1 MKSKNKKIFAIFLVL
16 TLIFS
21 MSSVSFADTA
31 DTTTGYNLTGFGNKV
46 GSITIT
52 GAAVDDYTRE
62 VEAYT
67 RGSGSNV
74 ETFHKYTYNI
84 VLAQGTSPTATV
96 TANFTKSADAGENC
110 YISPFGTLMQ
120 PPQGPIILMNNARL
134 NYAATL
140 SEGVGTTTAYVTY
153 NLTNTDSFAGYG
165 KYDTYVFNYSIADS
179 SKTVTYDNVTLRF
192 GDPAYA
198 ETEPESDMRFTGSNG
213 TYTAVYRGTRD
224 GYYPNTLALYLTGNS
239 SITATTTNENTN
251 NVCFV
256 TYDDDNVETEVTSIS
271 SVQDTNELYGV
282 VRVKAA
288 GSITINGGGGNITLN
303 FEAPREPAAP
313 GGVTPSRVVSYL
325 PIGQFATGR
334 GWGSATGKFVSGIET
349 TGVSLGALGG
359 YIEFEFEEG
368 ITNDSNNPY
377 GVDFVV
383 YGNAFNGNP
392 EAGAVQV
399 SEDGKTWYELAGSM
413 YYDGNFNYV
422 GNQMTN
428 NPNKFSSAYTGTL
441 NNATVEYTK
450 GSSITVGLKDASGSY
465 AVPTGTLFGP
475 AAWFPAVGT
484 YLQFGAHNNTGSNVT
499 VSHTADN
506 LTFSGITAVPDYNTT
521 ATYAF
526 GYADVTPNGSP
537 ATYGD
542 AVNPY
547 TLYTTAKTGGDG
559 FDLEW
564 AVDPV
569 TKKPIKLTKL
579 DLTGGIPKMVDRE
592 FKYVRIYSAVL
603 DNATFGETSTEV
615 CGIFTTANAQKN
627 SAGEA
632 VSVGRTD
639 APTSIQFGTTANAM
653 TSDASASNTVSA
665 GTYYINATSDAE
677 NIYINGARVTSGQA
691 YEFQVK
697 AGKTSFI
704 RVITQHGMKAPSIT
718 LLEFKG

>member
-1 MKSKNKKIFAIFLVL
+1 MKSKSKKIFAIFLVL

-52 GAAVDDYTRE
+52 GAAVDRCTQE

-120 PPQGPIILMNNARL
+120 RPQGPIILMNNARL

-165 KYDTYVFNYSIADS
+165 KYDTYVFNYSIAND
-179 SKTVTYDNVTLRF
+179 SKTVTYNNVTLRF

-198 ETEPESDMRFTGSNG
+198 ETAPESEMRFTGSG
-213 TYTAVYRGTRD
+213 DTYTAVYRGTRD
-224 GYYPNTLALYLTGNS
+224 GYYPNILSLYMSGG
-239 SITATTTNENTN
+239 SITATTENNATN

-256 TYDDDNVETEVTSIS
+256 TYGDDGVETEVSRIS
-271 SVQDTNELYGV
+271 SSGNSNKLSAT

-288 GSITINGGGGNITLN
+288 GSIKINNTITLH
-303 FEAPREPAAP
+303 FEAPREPAVP
-313 GGVTPSRVVSYL
+313 GGVKPSRVVSYL
-325 PIGQFATGR
+325 PLGQFARGS
-334 GWGSATGKFVSGIET
+334 GWGDATGKFTGGYSA

-359 YIEFEFEEG
+359 YIEFEFADG

-422 GNQMTN
+422 GTKVA
-428 NPNKFSSAYTGTL
+428 NKFSAAYTGTL

-475 AAWFPAVGT
+475 AAWFPATDKYPQG
-484 YLQFGAHNNTGSNVT
+484 GAHDNTGANVT
-499 VSHTADN
+499 VSHATNN
-506 LTFSGITAVPDYNTT
+506 LAFSGITAVPDYNTT

-526 GYADVTPNGSP
+526 GYADVTPNG
-537 ATYGD
+537 
-542 AVNPY
+542 
-547 TLYTTAKTGGDG
+547 
-559 FDLEW
+559 
-564 AVDPV
+564 
-569 TKKPIKLTKL
+569 
-579 DLTGGIPKMVDRE
+579 
-592 FKYVRIYSAVL
+592 
-603 DNATFGETSTEV
+603 
-615 CGIFTTANAQKN
+615 
-627 SAGEA
+627 
-632 VSVGRTD
+632 
-639 APTSIQFGTTANAM
+639 
-653 TSDASASNTVSA
+653 
-665 GTYYINATSDAE
+665 
-677 NIYINGARVTSGQA
+677 
-691 YEFQVK
+691 
-697 AGKTSFI
+697 
-704 RVITQHGMKAPSIT
+704 
-718 LLEFKG
+718 

>member
-1 MKSKNKKIFAIFLVL
+1 MKSKSKKIFAIFLVL

-21 MSSVSFADTA
+21 MSSVSFADIA

-52 GAAVDDYTRE
+52 GATVDRYTQE
-62 VEAYT
+62 VEAYE
-67 RGSGSNV
+67 RGRGSNV

-110 YISPFGTLMQ
+110 YIAPFGTLMQ

-153 NLTNTDSFAGYG
+153 NLTNTDGFAGYG

-179 SKTVTYDNVTLRF
+179 SKTVTTSSGITMRF

-198 ETEPESDMRFTGSNG
+198 ETAPESEMRFTGSGN

-224 GYYPNTLALYLTGNS
+224 GYYPNTLALYLQGNG
-239 SITATTTNENTN
+239 SITAETNDASKISFLVYDEVSKETREETSFSNTN
-251 NVCFV
+251 
-256 TYDDDNVETEVTSIS
+256 TA
-271 SVQDTNELYGV
+271 YGV
-282 VRVKAA
+282 VSIKAA
-288 GSITINGGGGNITLN
+288 GSIKINNTVTLN
-303 FEAPREPAAP
+303 FEAPREPAVP
-313 GGVTPSRVVSYL
+313 GGVKPSRVVSYL
-325 PIGQFATGR
+325 PIGQFATGS
-334 GWGSATGKFVSGIET
+334 GWGSATGKFTGGYAP

-359 YIEFEFEEG
+359 YIEFEFAKG
-368 ITNDSNNPY
+368 ITNNSNNPY

-413 YYDGNFNYV
+413 YYDGNFKY
-422 GNQMTN
+422 TK
-428 NPNKFSSAYTGTL
+428 PTTKFSNAYTGTL

-450 GSSITVGLKDASGSY
+450 KSDGIKVQLKNASGV
-465 AVPTGTLFGP
+465 AVIPAPEEEDTSSLFGP
-475 AAWFPAVGT
+475 VAWFPAVGT
-484 YLQFGAHNNTGSNVT
+484 YPQFGAHNNTGSNVT

-506 LTFSGITAVPDYNTT
+506 LTFSGITAIQDYNTT

-569 TKKPIKLTKL
+569 TKKRAELTKRVRVN
-579 DLTGGIPKMVDRE
+579 GRWQVVDKE
-592 FKYVRIYSAVL
+592 FKYVRVYSAVL

-697 AGKTSFI
+697 AGETSFV
-704 RVITQHGMKAPSIT
+704 RVITQSEMKAPSIT
-718 LLEFKG
+718 LLEFEG

>member
-1 MKSKNKKIFAIFLVL
+1 MKSKSKKIFAIFLVL

-21 MSSVSFADTA
+21 MSSVSFADTTDAA
-31 DTTTGYNLTGFGNKV
+31 DGYSLANFGSKV

-110 YISPFGTLMQ
+110 YIAPFGTLMQ

-179 SKTVTYDNVTLRF
+179 SKTVTTSSGITMRF

-198 ETEPESDMRFTGSNG
+198 ETAPESEMRFTGSGN

-224 GYYPNTLALYLTGNS
+224 GYYPNILSLYMSGG
-239 SITATTTNENTN
+239 SITATTENNATN

-256 TYDDDNVETEVTSIS
+256 TYGDDGAETEVSSIS
-271 SVQDTNELYGV
+271 SSGNSNKLSAT
-282 VRVKAA
+282 VRVKAT
-288 GSITINGGGGNITLN
+288 GSIKINNTVTLN
-303 FEAPREPAAP
+303 FEAPREPAVP
-313 GGVTPSRVVSYL
+313 GGITPSRVVSYL
-325 PIGQFATGR
+325 PIGQFATGS
-334 GWGSATGKFVSGIET
+334 GWGSATGKFTGGYAP

-359 YIEFEFEEG
+359 YIEFEFANG
-368 ITNDSNNPY
+368 ITNNSNNPY

-428 NPNKFSSAYTGTL
+428 NQNKFSAAYTGTL
-441 NNATVEYTK
+441 NNATVEYVK
-450 GSSITVGLKDASGSY
+450 GDSAITVGLKNASGNYVIPAS
-465 AVPTGTLFGP
+465 GTTLPYFGP
-475 AAWFPAVGT
+475 AAWFPATNKYPQG
-484 YLQFGAHNNTGSNVT
+484 GAHDNTGANVT
-499 VSHTADN
+499 VSHATNN
-506 LTFSGITAVPDYNTT
+506 LAFSGITAVPDYNTT

-547 TLYTTAKTGGDG
+547 ITEKTGGDG

-564 AVDPV
+564 AVDPA
-569 TKKPIKLTKL
+569 TKMPINVNGKT
-579 DLTGGIPKMVDRE
+579 
-592 FKYVRIYSAVL
+592 FKYVRVYSAVL

-615 CGIFTTANAQKN
+615 CGIFTTANGQKT
-627 SAGEA
+627 AEGTA
-632 VSVGRTD
+632 VDVGRTTGD
-639 APTSIQFGTTANAM
+639 EVIIEVEGHDIVEYDMVDQGDTVIVDTKGRLSSGKTITVTAE
-653 TSDASASNTVSA
+653 DGSNV
-665 GTYYINATSDAE
+665 YINSAASSTYTTTSSDP
-677 NIYINGARVTSGQA
+677 V
-691 YEFQVK
+691 
-697 AGKTSFI
+697 
-704 RVITQHGMKAPSIT
+704 RVIVQSGEKAPYIVVI
-718 LLEFKG
+718 K

>member
-1 MKSKNKKIFAIFLVL
+1 MKSKSKKIFAIFLVL

-21 MSSVSFADTA
+21 MSSVSFADTTDAA
-31 DTTTGYNLTGFGNKV
+31 DGYSLANFGSKV

-110 YISPFGTLMQ
+110 YIAPFGTLMQ

-165 KYDTYVFNYSIADS
+165 KYDTYVFNYSIADG

-198 ETEPESDMRFTGSNG
+198 ETAPESEMRFIGSG
-213 TYTAVYRGTRD
+213 DTYTAVYRGTRD

-256 TYDDDNVETEVTSIS
+256 TYGDDGAETEVSSIS
-271 SVQDTNELYGV
+271 SSGNSNKLSAT

-288 GSITINGGGGNITLN
+288 GSIKINNTVTLH
-303 FEAPREPAAP
+303 FEAPREPAVP
-313 GGVTPSRVVSYL
+313 GGVKPSRVVSYL
-325 PIGQFATGR
+325 PLGQFARGS
-334 GWGSATGKFVSGIET
+334 GWGDATGKFTGGYSA

-359 YIEFEFEEG
+359 YIEFEFANG
-368 ITNDSNNPY
+368 ITNKSNNPY

-422 GNQMTN
+422 GTKVA
-428 NPNKFSSAYTGTL
+428 NKFSAAYTGTL

-450 GSSITVGLKDASGSY
+450 ESDGIKVQLKNASGV
-465 AVPTGTLFGP
+465 AVIPAPGDTLPLFGP
-475 AAWFPAVGT
+475 VAWFPATDKYPQG
-484 YLQFGAHNNTGSNVT
+484 GAHDNTGANVT
-499 VSHTADN
+499 VSHATNN
-506 LTFSGITAVPDYNTT
+506 LAFSGITAVPDYNTT

-564 AVDPV
+564 AVDPA
-569 TKKPIKLTKL
+569 TKMPIKVNGKTF
-579 DLTGGIPKMVDRE
+579 R
-592 FKYVRIYSAVL
+592 YVRVYSAVL

-615 CGIFTTANAQKN
+615 CGIFTTANGQKN
-627 SAGEA
+627 ADGSA
-632 VSVGRTD
+632 VDVGRTD
-639 APTSIQFGTTANAM
+639 APTSIQYGSSQSTMSQTP
-653 TSDASASNTVSA
+653 SNSLNTIAA
-665 GTYYINATSDAE
+665 GTYYINAASNAE
-677 NIYINGARVTSGQA
+677 NLYINGSKLTSGQA

-697 AGKTSFI
+697 AGEITYLRI
-704 RVITQHGMKAPSIT
+704 ITQDGIKEPKIKILRFTA
-718 LLEFKG
+718 

>member
-1 MKSKNKKIFAIFLVL
+1 MKSKSKKIFAIFLVL

-52 GAAVDDYTRE
+52 GAAVDRCTQE

-110 YISPFGTLMQ
+110 YIAPFGTLMQ

-165 KYDTYVFNYSIADS
+165 KYDTYVFNYSIAND
-179 SKTVTYDNVTLRF
+179 SKTVTYNNVTLRF

-198 ETEPESDMRFTGSNG
+198 ETAPESEMRFTGSGG

-224 GYYPNTLALYLTGNS
+224 GYYPNMLALYLTGNS

-256 TYDDDNVETEVTSIS
+256 TYGDDGVETEVSSIS
-271 SVQDTNELYGV
+271 SSGNSNKLSAT

-288 GSITINGGGGNITLN
+288 GSIKINNTITLH

-313 GGVTPSRVVSYL
+313 GGVKPSRVVSYL
-325 PIGQFATGR
+325 PLGQYASGS
-334 GWGSATGKFVSGIET
+334 GWGDATGKFTGGYSA

-359 YIEFEFEEG
+359 YIEFEFADG

-422 GNQMTN
+422 GTKVA
-428 NPNKFSSAYTGTL
+428 NKFSAAYTGTL

-475 AAWFPAVGT
+475 AAWFPATNKYPQG
-484 YLQFGAHNNTGSNVT
+484 GAHDNTGANVT
-499 VSHTADN
+499 VSYTANN
-506 LTFSGITAVPDYNTT
+506 LAFSGITAVPDYNTT

-564 AVDPV
+564 AVDPA
-569 TKKPIKLTKL
+569 TKMPINVNGKTF
-579 DLTGGIPKMVDRE
+579 R
-592 FKYVRIYSAVL
+592 YVRVYSAVL

-615 CGIFTTANAQKN
+615 CGIFTTANGQKN
-627 SAGEA
+627 ADGSA
-632 VSVGRTD
+632 VDVGRTTGD
-639 APTSIQFGTTANAM
+639 EVIIEVEGHDIVEYDMVDQGDTVIVDTKGRLSSGKTITVTAE
-653 TSDASASNTVSA
+653 DGSNV
-665 GTYYINATSDAE
+665 YINSAASSTYTTTSSDP
-677 NIYINGARVTSGQA
+677 V
-691 YEFQVK
+691 
-697 AGKTSFI
+697 
-704 RVITQHGMKAPSIT
+704 RVIVQSGEKAPYIVVI
-718 LLEFKG
+718 K

>member
-1 MKSKNKKIFAIFLVL
+1 MKSKSKKIFAVFLVL

-21 MSSVSFADTA
+21 MSSVSFADTTDAA
-31 DTTTGYNLTGFGNKV
+31 DGYSLADFGSKV

-110 YISPFGTLMQ
+110 YIAPFGTLMQ

-153 NLTNTDSFAGYG
+153 NLTNTDGFAGYG

-179 SKTVTYDNVTLRF
+179 NKTVTTSSGITMRF

-198 ETEPESDMRFTGSNG
+198 ETAPESEMRFTGSGN

-239 SITATTTNENTN
+239 SITATTTNGNTN

-256 TYDDDNVETEVTSIS
+256 TYDDDNVETEVSSIS
-271 SVQDTNELYGV
+271 SSGNSNKLSAT

-288 GSITINGGGGNITLN
+288 GSIKINNTVTLH
-303 FEAPREPAAP
+303 FEAPREPAVP
-313 GGVTPSRVVSYL
+313 GGVAPSRVVSYL
-325 PIGQFATGR
+325 PIGQFATGS
-334 GWGSATGKFVSGIET
+334 GWGSATGKFTGGYAP

-359 YIEFEFEEG
+359 YIEFEFANG
-368 ITNDSNNPY
+368 IANNSNNPY

-422 GNQMTN
+422 ETKVA
-428 NPNKFSSAYTGTL
+428 NKFSAAYTGTL
-441 NNATVEYTK
+441 NKATVEYEK
-450 GSSITVGLKDASGSY
+450 GASFLTVGLKETNGNTYLVPSG
-465 AVPTGTLFGP
+465 TTFGP
-475 AAWFPAVGT
+475 LGWFPATDKYPQGD
-484 YLQFGAHNNTGSNVT
+484 AHDNTGANVT
-499 VSHTADN
+499 VSYTANN
-506 LTFSGITAVPDYNTT
+506 LAFSGITAIQDYNTT

-547 TLYTTAKTGGDG
+547 ITEKTGGDG

-564 AVDPV
+564 AVDPS
-569 TKKPIKLTKL
+569 TKL
-579 DLTGGIPKMVDRE
+579 PVDVTGKA
-592 FKYVRIYSAVL
+592 FKYVRVYSAVL

-615 CGIFTTANAQKN
+615 CGIFTTANGQKN
-627 SAGEA
+627 EDGSA
-632 VSVGRTD
+632 VPVGRTA
-639 APTSIQFGTTANAM
+639 APTVKYGTSKLKEVT
-653 TSDASASNTVSA
+653 TSHGQVIEQTVSTNSYKLQVSASDTA
-665 GTYYINATSDAE
+665 
-677 NIYINGARVTSGQA
+677 NIYINNIKAVSGTNYTFDIPSEGTSMVRIIVQDGDSAPYITYFKVT
-691 YEFQVK
+691 K
-697 AGKTSFI
+697 K
-704 RVITQHGMKAPSIT
+704 
-718 LLEFKG
+718 

>member
-1 MKSKNKKIFAIFLVL
+1 MKSKSKKIFAIFLVL

-52 GAAVDDYTRE
+52 GAAVDRYTQE

-110 YISPFGTLMQ
+110 YIAPFGTLMQ

-179 SKTVTYDNVTLRF
+179 SKTVTTSSKITMRF

-198 ETEPESDMRFTGSNG
+198 ETAPESEMRFTGSGN

-239 SITATTTNENTN
+239 SITATTTNGNTN

-256 TYDDDNVETEVTSIS
+256 TYDDDNVETEVSSIS
-271 SVQDTNELYGV
+271 SSGNSNKLSAT

-288 GSITINGGGGNITLN
+288 GSIKINNTVTLH
-303 FEAPREPAAP
+303 FEAPREQAVP
-313 GGVTPSRVVSYL
+313 GGVAPSRVVSYL
-325 PIGQFATGR
+325 PIGQFATGS
-334 GWGSATGKFVSGIET
+334 GWGSATGKFTGGYAP

-359 YIEFEFEEG
+359 YIEFEFAKG
-368 ITNDSNNPY
+368 ITNNSNNPY

-422 GNQMTN
+422 ETKVA
-428 NPNKFSSAYTGTL
+428 NKFSAAYTGTL
-441 NNATVEYTK
+441 NNATVEYEK
-450 GSSITVGLKDASGSY
+450 GASFLTVGLKETNGTTYLVPSG
-465 AVPTGTLFGP
+465 TTFGP
-475 AAWFPAVGT
+475 LGWFPATDKYPQG
-484 YLQFGAHNNTGSNVT
+484 GAHDNTGANVT
-499 VSHTADN
+499 VSYTANN
-506 LTFSGITAVPDYNTT
+506 LAFSGITAIQDYNTT

-547 TLYTTAKTGGDG
+547 ITEKTGGDG

-564 AVDPV
+564 AVDPA
-569 TKKPIKLTKL
+569 TKMPIDVNGKTF
-579 DLTGGIPKMVDRE
+579 R
-592 FKYVRIYSAVL
+592 YVRVYSAVL
-603 DNATFGETSTEV
+603 DNAQFGETSTEV
-615 CGIFTTANAQKN
+615 CGIFTTANGLKN
-627 SAGEA
+627 ANGSA
-632 VSVGRTD
+632 VDVGRTA
-639 APTSIQFGTTANAM
+639 APTVKYGTNKVSAVT
-653 TSDASASNTVSA
+653 TSHGQVIEQTVSTSTNSYKLQVSASDTA
-665 GTYYINATSDAE
+665 
-677 NIYINGARVTSGQA
+677 NIYINNIKVTSGTN
-691 YEFQVK
+691 YTFDIPSE
-697 AGKTSFI
+697 GTSMVRI
-704 RVITQHGMKAPSIT
+704 IVQDGDSAPYITY
-718 LLEFKG
+718 FKVTKK

>member
-1 MKSKNKKIFAIFLVL
+1 MKSKSKKIFAIFLVL

-21 MSSVSFADTA
+21 MSSVSFADTTDAA
-31 DTTTGYNLTGFGNKV
+31 DGYSLADFGSKV

-52 GAAVDDYTRE
+52 GAAVDRYTQE

-110 YISPFGTLMQ
+110 YIAPFGTLMQ

-165 KYDTYVFNYSIADS
+165 KYDTYVFNYSIAND
-179 SKTVTYDNVTLRF
+179 SKTVTYNNVTLRF

-198 ETEPESDMRFTGSNG
+198 ETAPESEMRFTGSG
-213 TYTAVYRGTRD
+213 DTYTAVYRGTRD
-224 GYYPNTLALYLTGNS
+224 GYYPNILSLYLTGNS

-256 TYDDDNVETEVTSIS
+256 TYGDDGAETEVSSIS
-271 SVQDTNELYGV
+271 SSGNSNKLSAT

-288 GSITINGGGGNITLN
+288 GSIKINNTVTLH
-303 FEAPREPAAP
+303 FEAPREPAVP
-313 GGVTPSRVVSYL
+313 GGVKPSRVVSYL
-325 PIGQFATGR
+325 PLGQYASGS
-334 GWGSATGKFVSGIET
+334 GWGDATGKFTGGYSA

-359 YIEFEFEEG
+359 YIEFEFAKG
-368 ITNDSNNPY
+368 ITNNSNNPY

-413 YYDGNFNYV
+413 YYDGNFNYTQSQV
-422 GNQMTN
+422 SG
-428 NPNKFSSAYTGTL
+428 KFSAAYTGTL

-475 AAWFPAVGT
+475 AAWFPATDKYPQGD
-484 YLQFGAHNNTGSNVT
+484 AHDNTGANVT
-499 VSHTADN
+499 VSHATNN
-506 LTFSGITAVPDYNTT
+506 LAFSGITAVPDYNTT

-564 AVDPV
+564 AVDPA
-569 TKKPIKLTKL
+569 TKMPINVNGKTF
-579 DLTGGIPKMVDRE
+579 R
-592 FKYVRIYSAVL
+592 YVRVYSAVL

-615 CGIFTTANAQKN
+615 CGIFTTANGQKN
-627 SAGEA
+627 EDGSAVDVE
-632 VSVGRTD
+632 RTA
-639 APTSIQFGTTANAM
+639 APTVEVGGVDIEDYNPSYCGDTVIV
-653 TSDASASNTVSA
+653 NTRGSLRSGKTITVTA
-665 GTYYINATSDAE
+665 GTNDNVYINSAANRTYTATSSE
-677 NIYINGARVTSGQA
+677 PV
-691 YEFQVK
+691 
-697 AGKTSFI
+697 
-704 RVITQHGMKAPSIT
+704 RVIVQSGEKAPYIIVI
-718 LLEFKG
+718 K

>member
-1 MKSKNKKIFAIFLVL
+1 MKSKSKKIFAIFLVL

-52 GAAVDDYTRE
+52 GAAVDRCTQE

-110 YISPFGTLMQ
+110 YIAPFGTLMQ

-165 KYDTYVFNYSIADS
+165 KYDTYVFNYSIAND
-179 SKTVTYDNVTLRF
+179 SKTVTYNNVTLRF

-198 ETEPESDMRFTGSNG
+198 ETAPESEMRFTGSG
-213 TYTAVYRGTRD
+213 DTYTAVYRGTRD
-224 GYYPNTLALYLTGNS
+224 GYYPNILSLYMSGG
-239 SITATTTNENTN
+239 SITATTENNATN

-256 TYDDDNVETEVTSIS
+256 TYGDDGVETEVSSIS
-271 SVQDTNELYGV
+271 SSGNSNKLSAT

-288 GSITINGGGGNITLN
+288 GSIKINNTVTLH
-303 FEAPREPAAP
+303 FEAPREPAVP
-313 GGVTPSRVVSYL
+313 GGVKPSRVVSYL
-325 PIGQFATGR
+325 PLGQFARGS
-334 GWGSATGKFVSGIET
+334 GWGDATGKFTGGYSA

-359 YIEFEFEEG
+359 YIEFEFANG
-368 ITNDSNNPY
+368 ITNKSNNPY

-422 GNQMTN
+422 GTKVA
-428 NPNKFSSAYTGTL
+428 NKFSAAYTGTL
-441 NNATVEYTK
+441 NNAMVEYTK

-475 AAWFPAVGT
+475 AAWFPATDKYPQGD
-484 YLQFGAHNNTGSNVT
+484 AHDNTGANVT
-499 VSHTADN
+499 VSHATNN
-506 LTFSGITAVPDYNTT
+506 LAFSGITAVPDYNTT

-564 AVDPV
+564 AVDPA
-569 TKKPIKLTKL
+569 TKL
-579 DLTGGIPKMVDRE
+579 PINVNGKT
-592 FKYVRIYSAVL
+592 FHYVRVYSAVL

-615 CGIFTTANAQKN
+615 CGIFTTANGQENADG
-627 SAGEA
+627 SA
-632 VSVGRTD
+632 VDVGRTGRM
-639 APTSIQFGTTANAM
+639 TVKYGSTAASM
-653 TSDASASNTVSA
+653 TVTPEGQEIPVSA
-665 GTYYINATSDAE
+665 GTYYINASSSAE
-677 NIYINGARVTSGQA
+677 NIYINGTKVTSGQA
-691 YEFQVK
+691 YEFQVE
-697 AGKTSFI
+697 AGKTQFI
-704 RVITQHGMKAPSIT
+704 RVITQDGMKAPRISV
-718 LLEFKG
+718 FKFTA

>member
-1 MKSKNKKIFAIFLVL
+1 MKHKGKKIFAIFLAL
-16 TLIFS
+16 AMLFS

-52 GAAVDDYTRE
+52 GATVDRYTQE
-62 VEAYT
+62 VEAYE

-84 VLAQGTSPTATV
+84 VLAKGTSPTATV

-110 YISPFGTLMQ
+110 YIAPFGTLMQ
-120 PPQGPIILMNNARL
+120 PPQGPIILMKTARL

-153 NLTNTDSFAGYG
+153 NLTNTDGFAGYG

-179 SKTVTYDNVTLRF
+179 NKTVTTSSGITMRF

-198 ETEPESDMRFTGSNG
+198 ETAPESEMRFTGSGN

-224 GYYPNTLALYLTGNS
+224 GYYPNTLALYLQGNG
-239 SITATTTNENTN
+239 SITAETNDASKISFLVYDEVSKETREETSFSNTN
-251 NVCFV
+251 
-256 TYDDDNVETEVTSIS
+256 TA
-271 SVQDTNELYGV
+271 YGV
-282 VRVKAA
+282 VSIKAA
-288 GSITINGGGGNITLN
+288 GSIKINNTVTLH
-303 FEAPREPAAP
+303 FEAPREPAVP
-313 GGVTPSRVVSYL
+313 GGITPSRVVSYL
-325 PIGQFATGR
+325 PIGQFATGS
-334 GWGSATGKFVSGIET
+334 GWGDATGKFTGGYAP

-359 YIEFEFEEG
+359 YIEFEFANG
-368 ITNDSNNPY
+368 IANNSNNPY

-441 NNATVEYTK
+441 NKATVEYK
-450 GSSITVGLKDASGSY
+450 KENNEIKVGLKNASGSY
-465 AVPTGTLFGP
+465 AIPASGTTLPYFGP

-564 AVDPV
+564 AVDPA
-569 TKKPIKLTKL
+569 TKMPIDVNGKT
-579 DLTGGIPKMVDRE
+579 
-592 FKYVRIYSAVL
+592 FHYVRVYSAVL
-603 DNATFGETSTEV
+603 DNGQFGETSTEV
-615 CGIFTTANAQKN
+615 CGIFTTANGLKNADGSAVDVERTAAPTVEVGGIDIEEYNPSYRGDTVIVNTRGTLRSGKTITVTAGTNDNVYIN
-627 SAGEA
+627 SAA
-632 VSVGRTD
+632 NRTY
-639 APTSIQFGTTANAM
+639 T
-653 TSDASASNTVSA
+653 
-665 GTYYINATSDAE
+665 ATSSE
-677 NIYINGARVTSGQA
+677 PV
-691 YEFQVK
+691 
-697 AGKTSFI
+697 
-704 RVITQHGMKAPSIT
+704 RVIVQSGEKAPYIIVI
-718 LLEFKG
+718 K